1 MGLCFLSMGRY
12 AVHLYALFPVFLVIA
27 FQVLTLYHLK
37 RRRAAVTQDD
47 DSASPQPEVRPRFQQ
62 PNFQQPNFQHP
73 NFQQPEL
80 HTDDMLPW
88 DSLDGV

>member
-12 AVHLYALFPVFLVIA
+12 AVDLYALFPVFLVIA

-47 DSASPQPEVRPRFQQ
+47 DSASHQPEISPRFQQ
-62 PNFQQPNFQHP
+62 P
-73 NFQQPEL
+73 EMT
-80 HTDDMLPW
+80 HTNDMPGW